1 MREEEQQFP
10 EPPRVRRDPRA
21 RGALFFQANHHAG
34 IGEERFQ
41 NRDGQLPV
49 FAGQQVGA
57 ARPGPGEQLRR
68 RDPDGDVRMAEAQ
81 RQFGNLN
88 LGNGGNARR

>member
-49 FAGQQVGA
+49 FAGQQVGRLVPVPA
-57 ARPGPGEQLRR
+57 NNY
-68 RDPDGDVRMAEAQ
+68 DDVILMAMFVWQ
-81 RQFGNLN
+81 RHNDNLVI
-88 LGNGGNARR
+88 